1 MRMDIYYNLWG
12 IQYQQKRKALQDRL
26 GVPYPDRAIIDQEA
40 NTQLFTE
47 HIRRITDALCDNQT
61 NNIDS
66 NTYLKTRSR
75 WLQNLH
81 SDYVTRLKSLE
92 KDQIIQH
99 SSQWISHSEQIIN
112 STGNQEL
119 IYFAQDVFKI
129 IRKNIAADLLSY
141 TKPQPAGFHT
151 CIYNKEHSNSLLRY
165 LHKNINSRTGVP
177 AFLYIQAAIEAKVIE
192 RPPYKIAVAEFPN
205 IGKRANYDSYIG
217 SSRNFR
223 QHQETL
229 KTITDEIKTLLK

>member
-1 MRMDIYYNLWG
+1 MRQDIYYNLWG
-12 IQYQQKRKALQDRL
+12 SQYQQKRKALQDRL
-26 GVPYPDRAIIDQEA
+26 GVPYPDRAVIDQDA
-40 NTQLFTE
+40 NTQLFVE
-47 HIRRITDALCDNQT
+47 YIRRIIDALNDNQT
-61 NNIDS
+61 HNIDS
-66 NTYLKTRSR
+66 STYLQTRSR

-81 SDYVTRLKSLE
+81 SDYVTRLKSLG
-92 KDQIIQH
+92 KDQILQQ
-99 SSQWISHSEQIIN
+99 SNQWISESEQIIN

-119 IYFAQDVFKI
+119 ISFAQDVFKM
-129 IRKNIAADLLSY
+129 IRENIAADLLSY
-141 TKPQPAGFHT
+141 TQPQPAGFHS
-151 CIYNKEHSNSLLRY
+151 CIYNKDHSSSLLRY
-165 LHKNINSRTGVP
+165 LHGNIDTRTGVP

-229 KTITDEIKTLLK
+229 KTITDEIKTLLR

>member
-1 MRMDIYYNLWG
+1 MVAAAVLVTVCAGIYVNWLYTEEQAAANL
-12 IQYQQKRKALQDRL
+12 
-26 GVPYPDRAIIDQEA
+26 
-40 NTQLFTE
+40 
-47 HIRRITDALCDNQT
+47 TDTLNSDKILSSDTMVLNNADYLS

-92 KDQIIQH
+92 KDQIILH
-99 SSQWISHSEQIIN
+99 SGQWISHSEQIIN

-119 IYFAQDVFKI
+119 IYFAQEVFKI

-151 CIYNKEHSNSLLRY
+151 CIYNKEHSSSLLRY
-165 LHKNINSRTGVP
+165 LHENINSRTGVP

-217 SSRNFR
+217 SFRNFR